1 MRRFICITSLTSLL
15 IGLLACT
22 DRDKD
27 SVIPDRDTPS
37 REQAEVTFSYT
48 AATRAASD
56 AAPSVLAFR
65 QQGGSFFYETTVTG
79 EWTTS
84 APDAD
89 GKVVYTRTAQLTV
102 GTYRF
107 LFAAGY
113 GNGTLLNPATP
124 DESIAFEDVS
134 FQNTLQNTLN
144 GDNILPADELYM
156 QYPLEDATKEYEIS
170 DPTQVECT
178 MHRVVS
184 RLTLLLKRGHK
195 EGESFVAEPY
205 PSPADDNI
213 THHLESIDIT
223 LDPVAQSISPAGSSA
238 VGTTTA
244 SVGTAG
250 GTVDG
255 DGFVS
260 LSAFFFIPTGGPLTK
275 AAFAFHLKEGSG
287 LDNLTQEVGLSHI
300 TLTSNR
306 ELEITLWFNSFDKP
320 VLIGAEVN
328 TTFGEQDGDQGT
340 WN

>member
-37 REQAEVTFSYT
+37 QEQAEVTFSYT

-56 AAPSVLAFR
+56 AAPDVLAFR
-65 QQGGSFFYETTVTG
+65 LQGGSFLYETTVTG

-89 GKVVYTRTAQLTV
+89 GKVVYTRTAQLPI
-102 GTYRF
+102 GTYQF

-113 GNGTLLNPATP
+113 GTQTSLSPAAP
-124 DESIAFEDVS
+124 GESTAFEDVS
-134 FQNTLQNTLN
+134 FQNTLS

-156 QYPLEDATKEYEIS
+156 QYPLADAAEEYEIS
-170 DPTQVECT
+170 DPTRVECT
-178 MHRVVS
+178 MRRVVS
-184 RLTLLLKRGHK
+184 RLILLLKRGHK
-195 EGESFVAEPY
+195 EGGSFVPEPY
-205 PSPADDNI
+205 PSPVEDNI

-223 LDPVAQSISPAGSSA
+223 LDPVAQSISPAGSSG

-244 SVGTAG
+244 SVGTDG
-250 GTVDG
+250 GAVDG

-260 LSAFFFIPTGGPLTK
+260 LPTFFFIPTGGQLTK
-275 AAFAFHLKEGSG
+275 AAFTFHLKEGSG
-287 LDNLTQEVGLSHI
+287 LDNLTQEVDLSHI
-300 TLTSNR
+300 TLTSNQ
-306 ELEITLWFNSFDKP
+306 ELEIILWFNSFDKP

-328 TTFGEQDGDQGT
+328 TTFSEQDGDQGT

>member
-37 REQAEVTFSYT
+37 QEQAEVTFSYT

-65 QQGGSFFYETTVTG
+65 QQGESFLYETTIAG
-79 EWTTS
+79 PWTQG
-84 APDAD
+84 PE
-89 GKVVYTRTAQLTV
+89 KVYTRTVQLPV

-124 DESIAFEDVS
+124 GESTSFEDVS
-134 FQNTLQNTLN
+134 FQNTLS

-156 QYPLEDATKEYEIS
+156 QYPLADATKEYEIS
-170 DPTQVECT
+170 DPTRVECILR
-178 MHRVVS
+178 RVVS

-195 EGESFVAEPY
+195 EGESFVPEPY

-223 LDPVAQSISPAGSSA
+223 LDPVAQGFSLAGSSG
-238 VGTTTA
+238 VGTTIV
-244 SVGTAG
+244 SVGTG
-250 GTVDG
+250 GVAPDAN
-255 DGFVS
+255 GFLS
-260 LSAFFFIPTGGPLTK
+260 LPAFFFIPTGGQLTK

-287 LDNLTQEVGLSHI
+287 LDNLTQEVDLSHI
-300 TLTSNR
+300 TLASNQ

-328 TTFGEQDGDQGT
+328 TTFGEQEGDQGA